1 VRLKK
6 NRSKGVREGRG
17 SIVNVAS
24 MYGIVGTG
32 PTTPATAYVA
42 SKHGV
47 MGFTKAVS
55 PKLDIFFLD
64 KVLRLTKSRM
74 RPCSLRMAFVSML
87 FVQGGFSIPGSL
99 SSSLYHSFFVLFF
112 HNIRPTCI

>member
-1 VRLKK
+1 MMDDG
-6 NRSKGVREGRG
+6 RSKGVREGRG

-32 PTTPATAYVA
+32 PTTAATAYVA

-55 PKLDIFFLD
+55 
-64 KVLRLTKSRM
+64 R
-74 RPCSLRMAFVSML
+74 
-87 FVQGGFSIPGSL
+87 
-99 SSSLYHSFFVLFF
+99 
-112 HNIRPTCI
+112 